1 MKLEMKLQCQLLEAD
16 QCSGMNGMITNPD
29 KCQAMIL
36 GNTNY
41 TFSFTVN
48 DTNISVKD
56 GIDLLGVNT
65 DKNLQFNSHVKTFVQ
80 RSTIKLMYF
89 PDFEK

>member
-1 MKLEMKLQCQLLEAD
+1 MQVK
-16 QCSGMNGMITNPD
+16 
-29 KCQAMIL
+29 
-36 GNTNY
+36 Y
-41 TFSFTVN
+41 TSDNLHLFFRSAGFVLFSFFLSFFLSFFSFKVN
-48 DTNISVKD
+48 DINIPVKD
-56 GIDLLGVNT
+56 NIDLLVGNI